1 MSTKI
6 RKALFI
12 SFLLCN
18 GGFAFAQKWYTSDVD
33 KKVDEILN
41 QMTIQEKL
49 DYISGDFQFHT
60 KPIKRLGV
68 PAIRMSDGPQGVG
81 HRIETNAY
89 PCGLALA
96 ATGTKNWLMN
106 TDSHWDGIAELV
118 EYISYWD
125 RL

>member
-1 MSTKI
+1 MSTKSE
-6 RKALFI
+6 KHYLFL
-12 SFLLCN
+12 FYFATVVLLLR
-18 GGFAFAQKWYTSDVD
+18 KWYTSDVD

-81 HRIETNAY
+81 HRIETNATHVVWHLL
-89 PCGLALA
+89 PL
-96 ATGTKNWLMN
+96 GTKNWLMN

>member
-49 DYISGDFQFHT
+49 SFTQNRSNDWGYRQ
-60 KPIKRLGV
+60 LG
-68 PAIRMSDGPQGVG
+68 
-81 HRIETNAY
+81 
-89 PCGLALA
+89 C
-96 ATGTKNWLMN
+96 LMVLK
-106 TDSHWDGIAELV
+106 E
-118 EYISYWD
+118 
-125 RL
+125 